1 MQKRNIPTDRAQRID
16 EKNGIIF
23 LAIMFT
29 PRVKVIKMSK
39 IAHFLFYTVWARY
52 LSAPERS
59 YWVLSFYFYSI
70 EILWYG

>member
-1 MQKRNIPTDRAQRID
+1 MPSSACKCVFYTGQNIMQKRNIPTDRAQRID

-59 YWVLSFYFYSI
+59 Y
-70 EILWYG
+70 